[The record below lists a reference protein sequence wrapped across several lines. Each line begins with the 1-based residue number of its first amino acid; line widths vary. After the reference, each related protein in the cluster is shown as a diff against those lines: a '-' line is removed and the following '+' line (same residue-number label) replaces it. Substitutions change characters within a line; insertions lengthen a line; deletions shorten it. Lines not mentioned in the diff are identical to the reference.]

1 MMLSVIENIHQL
13 VNIAQVIARG
23 LAVARLHTDS
33 QIELTDKN
41 KFQIPE
47 AQRIKD

>member
-1 MMLSVIENIHQL
+1 MMLSVIKSIHQL
-13 VNIAQVIARG
+13 VNIAQVTRG